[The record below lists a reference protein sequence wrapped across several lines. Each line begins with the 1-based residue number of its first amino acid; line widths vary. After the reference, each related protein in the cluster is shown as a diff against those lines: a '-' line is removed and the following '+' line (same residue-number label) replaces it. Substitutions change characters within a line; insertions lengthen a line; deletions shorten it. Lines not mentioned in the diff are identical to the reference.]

1 MAEPTAPESNST
13 QVDTPTAESTRPT
26 SPGYS
31 PASVRSP
38 APHPTQP
45 TEQHPEEA
53 PSPRATAPSR
63 SSEPRTSE
71 PPYSDAHSRE
81 DRSPSRGHS
90 PSEAGSRRSRARS
103 SERDHSRKRRRSRS
117 GERSSNRRRHDS
129 DRHYR
134 EREHDREGR
143 ERPRER
149 ERESSPRRRSSRSR
163 THRSEVV
170 PLNRRHRRVNNWD
183 IPPQGFEHVSALD
196 AKATGQFLLP
206 YHTLGTRSSRK
217 PSRPVDSHRPDYH
230 DSVNS
235 RSRITSSNA
244 IPLGTDHGGI
254 FNFGEGGNANQG
266 NGGDFDEHDRSSNG
280 PSGVRGGH
288 QNSAEFQR
296 ERQKR
301 RLYIGNLPPGTSET
315 SITEFFNSLMVQ
327 VGVIQPHQ
335 SVVTHVYMNI
345 EKGYAFTEFRSPEEA
360 DLAITF
366 DGTVFQG
373 QPLRVKRPKDY
384 VDAYG
389 GAPTAGP
396 AAPNHPRIQGPATHP
411 NGISTIVPDSPYKL
425 FLGAIPSYLTDTQM
439 IELLQ
444 TFGELKAFH
453 LVKDS
458 QTKMSK
464 GFAFCEFADPS
475 TTELVCQGLN
485 GMELGEKRLV
495 VQKASV
501 GSRLTSTT
509 PGSGGGMGGGPPG
522 AYGMG
527 GRPGGGGGASYSMG
541 HAGPPPLSNYAHR
554 LPPSISATLQSDA
567 GTPVQP
573 TCILQLLNMV
583 SPNEL
588 ADDEEYNDI
597 IEDVR
602 AECSTFGTV
611 VSIRIP
617 RPTPEGN
624 EPGIGKIFVEF
635 ADTNQSAQALRALA
649 GRKFAQRTVI
659 ASYITKEDFENKNY

>member
-1 MAEPTAPESNST
+1 
-13 QVDTPTAESTRPT
+13 
-26 SPGYS
+26 
-31 PASVRSP
+31 
-38 APHPTQP
+38 
-45 TEQHPEEA
+45 
-53 PSPRATAPSR
+53 
-63 SSEPRTSE
+63 
-71 PPYSDAHSRE
+71 
-81 DRSPSRGHS
+81 
-90 PSEAGSRRSRARS
+90 
-103 SERDHSRKRRRSRS
+103 
-117 GERSSNRRRHDS
+117 
-129 DRHYR
+129 
-134 EREHDREGR
+134 
-143 ERPRER
+143 
-149 ERESSPRRRSSRSR
+149 SPRRRSSRSR

-217 PSRPVDSHRPDYH
+217 PSRP
-230 DSVNS
+230 
-235 RSRITSSNA
+235 
-244 IPLGTDHGGI
+244 
-254 FNFGEGGNANQG
+254 G

-509 PGSGGGMGGGPPG
+509 PGSGGG
-522 AYGMG
+522 
-527 GRPGGGGGASYSMG
+527 
-541 HAGPPPLSNYAHR
+541 PPPLSNYAHR

-659 ASYITKEDFENKNY
+659 ASYITKEDF